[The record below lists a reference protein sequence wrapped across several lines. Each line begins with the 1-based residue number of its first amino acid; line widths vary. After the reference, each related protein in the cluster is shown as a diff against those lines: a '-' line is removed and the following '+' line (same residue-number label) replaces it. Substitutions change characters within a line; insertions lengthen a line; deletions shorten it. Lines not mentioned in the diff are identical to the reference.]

1 MNDYESS
8 DYIPIDIRKVKD
20 KNRVYLSD
28 DLMKLLG
35 HPEIIVYSKLQ
46 VNGDVKIVVNNA
58 HSKVVG
64 KEIDAA
70 KVDGRQRCTITK
82 KVREELGI
90 DDRKNNNFV
99 GFFLTNAKDKRVV
112 EIINIAHLGK
122 RVKEDV

>member
-64 KEIDAA
+64 KEIDAV

-99 GFFLTNAKDKRVV
+99 GFFLTHAKDKRVV

>member
-46 VNGDVKIVVNNA
+46 VDGDVKIVVNNA

-64 KEIDAA
+64 KEIDAV

>member
-64 KEIDAA
+64 KEIDAV